1 MKMREMESKA
11 TIFGIW
17 WYEKQKNMQKT
28 ESPKYYVQ
36 MTVVSVIKIGNAEGR
51 TWLGGKGQFE
61 LSTR

>member
-1 MKMREMESKA
+1 MYESKA

-17 WYEKQKNMQKT
+17 WYEKQKNMQNPT
-28 ESPKYYVQ
+28 ESTKYYVQ
-36 MTVVSVIKIGNAEGR
+36 MTVASVIKIGNAEGR